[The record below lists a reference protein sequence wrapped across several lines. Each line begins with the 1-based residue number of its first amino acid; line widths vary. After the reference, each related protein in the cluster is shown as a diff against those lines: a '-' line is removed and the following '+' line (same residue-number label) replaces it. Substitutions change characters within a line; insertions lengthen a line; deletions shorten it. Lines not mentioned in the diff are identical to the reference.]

1 MTIHVLCRQCQ
12 ARDRR
17 DTLEMKEVT
26 SMNGSV
32 EHFYIST
39 SNVILAQSLPNSVTG
54 QGVIYCCSG
63 PGPKPPDKTW
73 DLWRTNVVKTSYF

>member
-32 EHFYIST
+32 EQICTDLQAFFLYI
-39 SNVILAQSLPNSVTG
+39 NRPYLPSHHIIQNRIFGHPASRVR
-54 QGVIYCCSG
+54 QM
-63 PGPKPPDKTW
+63 
-73 DLWRTNVVKTSYF
+73 